1 MTARDRVLD
10 AYESLL
16 IEAGPAAATLDAVS
30 SAAEVS
36 KGGLLY
42 HFPSKEALVTGLLE
56 RLRHRGLEDAT
67 QMRDAEDGAVATWLR
82 GSAPPLQSASGLSRT
97 YVAALRIAGGDEA
110 AELARAVFAEI
121 DEGWFSA
128 LRDELGDPA
137 RARLVQLVGD
147 GLYLAAVTGAEDV
160 GPVPVDDLLAA
171 LAPVLERPMTPSGGV
186 SDDD

>member
-56 RLRHRGLEDAT
+56 RLRRRGLEDAAR
-67 QMRDAEDGAVATWLR
+67 MREADDGAVATWLR
-82 GSAPPLQSASGLSRT
+82 SSAPPLEGTSGLSRT

-110 AELARAVFAEI
+110 SELARAVFAEI
-121 DEGWFSA
+121 DDGWFAA

-171 LAPVLERPMTPSGGV
+171 LGPVLERSMSPSADV
-186 SDDD
+186 SVDE